1 MYSQNSNSE
10 DVINFIHRRKNNLI
24 KVFDSKCCICGFD
37 KFQQALE
44 FHHVN
49 PEEKE
54 FQICGSNAVTK
65 ALEKQLIEMRKCILV
80 CANCHRG
87 IHQGYYQVPDNWK
100 SLFNEEI
107 AQQLLDNLK
116 PAEYKCKKCG
126 KNITRWS
133 NGLCKECSHI
143 AQRVCDRPSRKE
155 LKDLIRTIPF
165 TQIAKKYCVSD
176 NTIRKWCDAENLP
189 RKVSEIKKYS
199 DEEWE
204 KI

>member
-10 DVINFIHRRKNNLI
+10 DVVNFIHRRKNNLI

-44 FHHVN
+44 FHHVK

-80 CANCHRG
+80 CSNCHKG

-100 SLFNEEI
+100 SLFNEEV
-107 AQQLLDNLK
+107 AQQLLDDLK
-116 PAEYKCKKCG
+116 PTEYKCKKCG

-143 AQRVCDRPSRKE
+143 AQRTCDRPSRKE
-155 LKDLIRTIPF
+155 LKDLIRTTPF

-199 DEEWE
+199 DEEW
-204 KI
+204 KNI

>member
-116 PAEYKCKKCG
+116 PTEYKCKKCG